1 MTIFKEHPYDFQIS
15 KAFLRFR
22 NTPEKVVFF
31 HLSCNNGYLIS
42 FNKHRNVISK
52 ALVVLQHGLK
62 SPTIIKLG
70 GPLQEKDSQLK
81 LVLCPEKNEIALYV
95 KSSDQEYADYFHSK
109 FCKNTKLWVLFDLQD
124 GTYGILFD
132 SDKYNIDYGFTWV
145 SDYAPNPF
153 DLMTMGLQSTFEF
166 NK

>member
-1 MTIFKEHPYDFQIS
+1 MKIFKEHPYEFQIS
-15 KAFLRFR
+15 KAFVRLHQ
-22 NTPEKVVFF
+22 NPKKVVFF
-31 HLSCNNGYLIS
+31 QLSCNNGYLIS
-42 FNKHRNVISK
+42 FNKHRNTISK
-52 ALVVLQHGLK
+52 ALIVMQRG
-62 SPTIIKLG
+62 SNPPTIIKLCT
-70 GPLQEKDSQLK
+70 PLKEKDTLLN
-81 LVLCPEKNEIALYV
+81 LVLCPEKHEIALYI
-95 KSSDQEYADYFHSK
+95 KSSDQEYADYFHPK